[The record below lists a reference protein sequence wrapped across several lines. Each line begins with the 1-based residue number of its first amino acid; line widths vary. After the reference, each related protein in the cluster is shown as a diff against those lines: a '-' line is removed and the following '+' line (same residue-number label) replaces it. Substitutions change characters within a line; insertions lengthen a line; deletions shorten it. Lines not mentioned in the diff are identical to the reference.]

1 MSAEFY
7 AKLATLVLFDL
18 LAALAFFILLIPL
31 SMVKKASYAVMKRNF
46 KSYFSNPTGYVFLAL
61 FVLLT
66 SMAAFW
72 PHEFFNANLAN
83 LNELNS
89 QITLI
94 MLIFIPTIT
103 MGLWADEKRL
113 GTDELLL
120 TLPATDFD
128 IVIGKYLAAVS
139 VFSVSLI
146 FSQLCNFLVL
156 DALSLGSLDAGLF
169 ITTYIGYWFIGLTMI
184 ALGMVASFMTNNL
197 TLGFVLGILVNAPFV
212 LLQYSDAFVTQNEWV
227 GFLSEASMGKQFAD
241 FGRGVISIS
250 SLAYFLMMSVVGI
263 YLAMVL
269 IGRRHWLGGKDGE
282 SLLGHYM
289 VRATCLLVI
298 AFAST
303 LFFVINDIRWDYTEN
318 GTSSLLPQTKQLVRN
333 LTTDQPVR
341 IEAFVSGSVPKN
353 YAQTKLD
360 LINYLNEFRALSGS
374 KINVVIHDGLEP
386 FSETAD
392 IARETYGIEPRE
404 LISQQRGALAQE
416 EVILGAAVQRGLEK
430 VVIPFF
436 DNGVPVEYE
445 LVRSI
450 GTVSEKKRKRLG
462 VLQSD
467 AQLFGGIQQNA
478 MGGYQNIPP
487 QQIITELEK
496 QYDVIEV
503 DPTSAIDP
511 NSYDVLLAVQPS
523 SLTPPAM
530 KNFLDAVKAGIPT
543 AIFDDPAPT
552 LMGQATPIGQDK
564 RNPFPGRRPPEQK
577 GDIRQLWDLL
587 HVSMPGKQLPTD
599 RYYQPSIVWQDY
611 NPEVRLRN
619 LGAITKEYVFA
630 DRFTPGAPEYETL
643 NNTVDVTQD
652 LRQMLF
658 LFAGA
663 IKKQPGYPKSMTFTP
678 LVTTGTKIGTIT
690 LQDLTSARQDQR
702 RMEAKRQPAYGPN
715 GGAPSPFVL
724 AALIQGTPP
733 SVAENA
739 AKAETSADAE
749 AKDAEKKDGEEAN
762 DAETDA
768 NKPAKTDGAINVAL
782 VSDIDL
788 LHSVFVQ
795 LRAQSADSSEM
806 QIDNTNF
813 LLNLIDKLAGDDEYI
828 PIRSRSEPIARLGL
842 MERLTD
848 SAKTQSD
855 RALRDAAL
863 SAEAQQEQL
872 DKELQ
877 KPLEDL
883 TRKINTL
890 QARANQGGEIS
901 LRERQE
907 IQSLQLEYAQ
917 READVENKKRAALQK
932 IQANAQREQERITRE
947 LNREILSYQ
956 NQVKTLAVALPPIPP
971 IIIGIVVFVLR
982 RLKEREGLS
991 KDRIVK

>member
-7 AKLATLVLFDL
+7 FKLATLVLFDL
-18 LAALAFFILLIPL
+18 LFALAFFVLLIPL
-31 SMVKKASYAVMKRNF
+31 SIAKKASYAVMKRNF
-46 KSYFSNPTGYVFLAL
+46 KSYFSNPTGYVFLAI

-139 VFSVSLI
+139 VFSVSLG
-146 FSQLCNFLVL
+146 FSQVCNFLVL
-156 DALSLGSLDAGLF
+156 DALSIGSLDAGLF

-212 LLQYSDAFVTQNEWV
+212 LLQYSDAFVTQSEWV

-250 SLAYFLMMSVVGI
+250 SLAYFLMMIVVGI

-282 SLLGHYM
+282 SLLGHYL

-298 AFAST
+298 AFAGT
-303 LFFVINDIRWDYTEN
+303 LFFVMNDVRWDYTEN
-318 GTSSLLPQTKQLVRN
+318 RTSSLLPETKELIRN
-333 LTTDQPVR
+333 LSTEQPVR
-341 IEAFVSGSVPKN
+341 IEAFVSGSVPKH

-360 LINYLNEFRALSGS
+360 LINYLNEFRALNGS

-392 IARETYGIEPRE
+392 IARETYGIVPRE
-404 LISQQRGALAQE
+404 VISQERGALAQE
-416 EVILGAAVQRGLEK
+416 EVILGAAVQRGLDK

-462 VLQSD
+462 VLQTD
-467 AQLFGGIQQNA
+467 AQLFGGIQQNPL
-478 MGGYQNIPP
+478 GGFQNIPP
-487 QQIITELEK
+487 QQVITELEK

-511 NSYDVLLAVQPS
+511 TAYDVLLAVQPS
-523 SLTPPAM
+523 SLSPQGM
-530 KNFLDAVKAGIPT
+530 KNLLDVIKAGTPT
-543 AIFDDPAPT
+543 AIFDDPAPA
-552 LMGQATPIGQDK
+552 MMAQATPIGQDK

-587 HVSMPGKQLPTD
+587 HISMPGKQLPTD
-599 RYYQPSIVWQDY
+599 RYFQPYVIWQDY

-630 DRFTPGAPEYETL
+630 DRVTPGAPEYTAL
-643 NNTVDVTQD
+643 NETVDVTKD
-652 LRQMLF
+652 LQQLLF
-658 LFAGA
+658 LYTGA
-663 IKKQPGYPKSMTFTP
+663 IKKQPDFPKSMTFIP
-678 LVTTGTKIGTIT
+678 LVTTGTKVGTVT
-690 LQDLTSARQDQR
+690 LQDLTSSRQDQR
-702 RMEAKRQPAYGPN
+702 RLEAKRQPAYGPN
-715 GGAPSPFVL
+715 GAPPTPFVL
-724 AALIQGTPP
+724 AAMIEGMPP
-733 SVAENA
+733 SIAANA
-739 AKAETSADAE
+739 AE
-749 AKDAEKKDGEEAN
+749 AEKSKEKEE
-762 DAETDA
+762 DVSEEETTDA
-768 NKPAKTDGAINVAL
+768 NEDVTPEGAIHVAM

-788 LHSVFVQ
+788 LHSAFVQ

-828 PIRSRSEPIARLGL
+828 PIRSRSAPIARLGL
-842 MERLTD
+842 MEELTET
-848 SAKTQSD
+848 AKTEGD
-855 RALRDAAL
+855 LALREAAL
-863 SAEAQQEQL
+863 NAQAQQEKL
-872 DKELQ
+872 EKELQ
-877 KPLEDL
+877 KPLEEL
-883 TRKINTL
+883 NKKINTL
-890 QARANQGGEIS
+890 NARANQGGEIRPEE
-901 LRERQE
+901 LREVQA
-907 IQSLQLEYAQ
+907 LQLELAQ
-917 READVENKKRAALQK
+917 RQQDVDNKQRAAVKK
-932 IQANAQREQERITRE
+932 IEANLEREQQRITRE
-947 LNREILSYQ
+947 LNRKVLYYQ

-971 IIIGIVVFVLR
+971 IVIGIIVFVLR

-991 KDRIVK
+991 KDRIIK

>member
-1 MSAEFY
+1 MSADFY
-7 AKLATLVLFDL
+7 IKLFTLVLFDL
-18 LAALAFFILLIPL
+18 LFLLAYFILLIPL
-31 SMVKKASYAVMKRNF
+31 SVAKKASYAVMKRNF
-46 KSYFSNPTGYVFLAL
+46 KSYFSNPTGYVFLAI

-139 VFSVSLI
+139 VFSVSLV
-146 FSQLCNFLVL
+146 FSQICNFLVL

-250 SLAYFLMMSVVGI
+250 SLAYFLMMTVVGI

-282 SLLGHYM
+282 SLLGHYII
-289 VRATCLLVI
+289 RATCLLVI

-303 LFFVINDIRWDYTEN
+303 LFFVINDVRWDYTEN

-333 LTTDQPVR
+333 LSTDQPVR
-341 IEAFVSGSVPKN
+341 IEAFVSANVPKN

-392 IARETYGIEPRE
+392 IARETYGIQPRE

-462 VLQSD
+462 VLQTD
-467 AQLFGGIQQNA
+467 AQLFGGIQQNPL
-478 MGGYQNIPP
+478 GGFQNIPP

-503 DPTSAIDP
+503 DPSSVIDP
-511 NSYDVLLAVQPS
+511 SSYDVLLAVQPS
-523 SLTPPAM
+523 SLSPAAM
-530 KNFLDAVKAGIPT
+530 KNFLDAVKAGVPT
-543 AIFDDPAPT
+543 AIFDDPAPA
-552 LMGQATPIGQDK
+552 LMAQATAIGQDK
-564 RNPFPGRRPPEQK
+564 RNPFPGRRPPEPK

-587 HVSMPGKQLPTD
+587 HISMPGKQLPTD

-630 DRFTPGAPEYETL
+630 DRFTPGAPEYEAL
-643 NNTVDVTQD
+643 NNTVDVTMD
-652 LRQMLF
+652 LRQLLF
-658 LFAGA
+658 LYSGA
-663 IKKQPGYPKSMTFTP
+663 IQKQPGYPKSMTFTP
-678 LVTTGTKIGTIT
+678 LVTTGTKIGTISV
-690 LQDLTSARQDQR
+690 QDLGSAGQDLR
-702 RMEAKRQPAYGPN
+702 RIEAKRQPVYGPT
-715 GGAPSPFVL
+715 GGAPDPFVL

-739 AKAETSADAE
+739 AKAEAPADAN
-749 AKDAEKKDGEEAN
+749 AETKGEEGKEPEA
-762 DAETDA
+762 DT
-768 NKPAKTDGAINVAL
+768 PQAKNSDGAINVAM
-782 VSDIDL
+782 VGDIDL

-848 SAKTQSD
+848 SAKTESD
-855 RALRDAAL
+855 LALREASL
-863 SAEAQQEQL
+863 SAEAQEQQL

-890 QARANQGGEIS
+890 KARANQGGEIRPAE
-901 LRERQE
+901 LQE

-917 READVENKKRAALQK
+917 REQDVQNKKRAAMQK
-932 IQANAQREQERITRE
+932 IQADAQREQERITRE
-947 LNREILSYQ
+947 LNREILAYQ

-971 IIIGIVVFVLR
+971 IVIGIVVFVLR

-991 KDRIVK
+991 KDRIIK

>member
-1 MSAEFY
+1 MSADFY
-7 AKLATLVLFDL
+7 FKLLTLVLFDL
-18 LAALAFFILLIPL
+18 MFMLAFFILLIPL
-31 SMVKKASYAVMKRNF
+31 SVAKKASYAVMKRNF
-46 KSYFSNPTGYVFLAL
+46 KSYFSNPTGYVFLAI

-139 VFSVSLI
+139 VFSVSLV

-250 SLAYFLMMSVVGI
+250 SLAYFLMMTIVGI

-282 SLLGHYM
+282 SLLGHYL
-289 VRATCLLVI
+289 VRSTCLLAI
-298 AFAST
+298 AFAGT
-303 LFFVINDIRWDYTEN
+303 LFFVMNDVRWDYTEN

-333 LTTDQPVR
+333 LSTDQPVR

-360 LINYLNEFRALSGS
+360 LISYLNEFRALSGS

-404 LISQQRGALAQE
+404 LISQERGALAQE

-445 LVRSI
+445 LIRSI

-462 VLQSD
+462 VLATD
-467 AQLFGGIQQNA
+467 AQLFGGIQQNPL
-478 MGGYQNIPP
+478 GGYQNIPP

-503 DPTSAIDP
+503 DATSAIDP
-511 NSYDVLLAVQPS
+511 SSYDVLLAVQPS
-523 SLTPPAM
+523 SLSQPAM
-530 KNFLDAVKAGIPT
+530 KNFLDAIKAGVPT

-587 HVSMPGKQLPTD
+587 HISMPGKQLPTD
-599 RYYQPSIVWQDY
+599 RYYQPYVVWQDY

-630 DRFTPGAPEYETL
+630 DRFTPGAPEYEAL

-658 LFAGA
+658 LYAGA
-663 IKKQPGYPKSMTFTP
+663 IKKQPGYPKTMTFTP

-690 LQDLTSARQDQR
+690 LQDLSGARQDQQR
-702 RMEAKRQPAYGPN
+702 IEAKRQPVYGPS
-715 GGAPSPFVL
+715 GGAPDPFVL

-733 SVAENA
+733 SVAANA
-739 AKAETSADAE
+739 AQAETPADAE
-749 AKDAEKKDGEEAN
+749 TKDGEEEKE
-762 DAETDA
+762 AESK
-768 NKPAKTDGAINVAL
+768 KPEKSDGAINVAM
-782 VSDIDL
+782 VGDIDL

-842 MERLTD
+842 MERLTE
-848 SAKTQSD
+848 SAKTEGD
-855 RALRDAAL
+855 LALREAAL
-863 SAEAQQEQL
+863 NAQAQQEQL
-872 DKELQ
+872 EKELQ

-883 TRKINTL
+883 NMKINTL
-890 QARANQGGEIS
+890 NARANQGGEIRPED
-901 LRERQE
+901 LREVQA
-907 IQSLQLEYAQ
+907 LQLELAQ
-917 READVENKKRAALQK
+917 RQADVQNKQRAAVQK
-932 IQANAQREQERITRE
+932 IEANLQREQERITRE
-947 LNREILSYQ
+947 LNRKILYYQ

-971 IIIGIVVFVLR
+971 IVIGIVVFVLR

-991 KDRIVK
+991 KDRIIK

>member
-1 MSAEFY
+1 MSADFY
-7 AKLATLVLFDL
+7 IKLLTLFIFDL
-18 LAALAFFILLIPL
+18 LFLLAYFILLIPL
-31 SMVKKASYAVMKRNF
+31 SVAKKASYAVMKRNF
-46 KSYFSNPTGYVFLAL
+46 KSYFSNPTGYVFLAI

-139 VFSVSLI
+139 VFSVSLV
-146 FSQLCNFLVL
+146 FSQLCNFVVL
-156 DALSLGSLDAGLF
+156 DALSDGSLDAGLF

-250 SLAYFLMMSVVGI
+250 SLAYFLMMTVVGI

-282 SLLGHYM
+282 SLLGHYLI
-289 VRATCLLVI
+289 RSTCLLAI
-298 AFAST
+298 AFAGT
-303 LFFVINDIRWDYTEN
+303 LFFVMNDIRWDYTEN

-333 LTTDQPVR
+333 LSTDQPVR
-341 IEAFVSGSVPKN
+341 IEAFVSASVPKN

-404 LISQQRGALAQE
+404 LISQERGALAQE

-445 LVRSI
+445 LIRSI

-462 VLQSD
+462 VLQTD
-467 AQLFGGIQQNA
+467 AQLFGGIQQNPL
-478 MGGYQNIPP
+478 GGFQNIPP
-487 QQIITELEK
+487 QQIIAELEK

-503 DPTSAIDP
+503 DPASAIDP
-511 NSYDVLLAVQPS
+511 SSYDVLLAVQPS
-523 SLTPPAM
+523 SLTPSAM
-530 KNFLDAVKAGIPT
+530 KNFLDAVKAGVPT
-543 AIFDDPAPT
+543 AVFDDPAPT
-552 LMGQATPIGQDK
+552 LMGQATPIGADK
-564 RNPFPGRRPPEQK
+564 QNPFPGRRPPEQK

-587 HVSMPGKQLPTD
+587 HISMPGKQLPTD
-599 RYYQPSIVWQDY
+599 RYYQPAIVWQDY

-630 DRFTPGAPEYETL
+630 DRFTPGAPEHEAL

-658 LFAGA
+658 LYAGA
-663 IKKQPGYPKSMTFTP
+663 IKKQPGYPKTMTFTP

-690 LQDLTSARQDQR
+690 LLDLRSSAQDPR
-702 RMEAKRQPAYGPN
+702 RIETKRQPAYGPN

-733 SVAENA
+733 SIAANA
-739 AKAETSADAE
+739 AKAETPEDAKGQDSEADS
-749 AKDAEKKDGEEAN
+749 D
-762 DAETDA
+762 
-768 NKPAKTDGAINVAL
+768 AKTDADKPKKSDGSVNVA
-782 VSDIDL
+782 VVGDIDL
-788 LHSVFVQ
+788 LHSIFVQ

-848 SAKTQSD
+848 TAKTESEQ
-855 RALRDAAL
+855 ALREAAMT
-863 SAEAQQEQL
+863 AEAQEEQL

-883 TRKINTL
+883 ERKINTL

-901 LRERQE
+901 TAEVKE

-917 READVENKKRAALQK
+917 RKADVDNKKRAAAQK

-947 LNREILSYQ
+947 LNREILAYQ

-991 KDRIVK
+991 KDRIIK

>member
-1 MSAEFY
+1 MSVEFY

-18 LAALAFFILLIPL
+18 LFMLAFFILLIPL
-31 SMVKKASYAVMKRNF
+31 SVAKKASYAVMKRNF
-46 KSYFSNPTGYVFLAL
+46 KSYFSNPTGYVFLAI

-139 VFSVSLI
+139 VFSVSLV

-212 LLQYSDAFVTQNEWV
+212 MLQYSDAFVTQNEWV

-250 SLAYFLMMSVVGI
+250 SLAYFLMMTVVGI

-282 SLLGHYM
+282 SLLGHYLL
-289 VRATCLLVI
+289 RSTCLLAI
-298 AFAST
+298 AFAGT
-303 LFFVINDIRWDYTEN
+303 LFFVMNDIRWDYTEN
-318 GTSSLLPQTKQLVRN
+318 GTSSLLPETKQLVRN
-333 LTTDQPVR
+333 LSTDQPVR

-360 LINYLNEFRALSGS
+360 LINYLNEFRAMSGS

-450 GTVSEKKRKRLG
+450 GTVSEKKRKRVG
-462 VLQSD
+462 VLQTD
-467 AQLFGGIQQNA
+467 AQLFGGIQQNPL
-478 MGGYQNIPP
+478 GGYQNIPP

-496 QYDVIEV
+496 QFDVIEV
-503 DPTSAIDP
+503 DPSAAIDP
-511 NSYDVLLAVQPS
+511 ASYDVLLAVQPS
-523 SLTPPAM
+523 SLSPPAM
-530 KNFLDAVKAGIPT
+530 KNFIDAIKAGIPT
-543 AIFDDPAPT
+543 AVFDDPAPT
-552 LMGQATPIGQDK
+552 LMGQATAIGQEK
-564 RNPFPGRRPPEQK
+564 RSPTQMQARRPPEQK

-587 HVSMPGKQLPTD
+587 HIRMPGKQLPTD
-599 RYYQPSIVWQDY
+599 RYYQPYIVWQDY

-619 LGAITKEYVFA
+619 LGAISKEFVFA
-630 DRFTPGAPEYETL
+630 DRFTPGAPEYEAL

-658 LFAGA
+658 LFPGA

-678 LVTTGTKIGTIT
+678 LVTTGTRIGTIT
-690 LQDLTSARQDQR
+690 YQDLRSAGQDQR
-702 RMEAKRQPAYGPN
+702 RMEAKRRPIYGPT
-715 GGAPSPFVL
+715 GGPPDPFVL

-733 SVAENA
+733 SIAANA
-739 AKAETSADAE
+739 AQAEEPADEE
-749 AKDAEKKDGEEAN
+749 AKEEESTEETKT
-762 DAETDA
+762 DTDA
-768 NKPAKTDGAINVAL
+768 SAQPEGAINVAM

-795 LRAQSADSSEM
+795 MRAQSADSSEM

-855 RALRDAAL
+855 QALREASI

-883 TRKINTL
+883 MKKINTL
-890 QARANQGGEIS
+890 QARASQGGEIS

-917 READVENKKRAALQK
+917 READVENKKRAALK
-932 IQANAQREQERITRE
+932 RIQAEAQREQERIERE
-947 LNREILSYQ
+947 LNREILAYQ

-971 IIIGIVVFVLR
+971 IVIGIVVFVLR